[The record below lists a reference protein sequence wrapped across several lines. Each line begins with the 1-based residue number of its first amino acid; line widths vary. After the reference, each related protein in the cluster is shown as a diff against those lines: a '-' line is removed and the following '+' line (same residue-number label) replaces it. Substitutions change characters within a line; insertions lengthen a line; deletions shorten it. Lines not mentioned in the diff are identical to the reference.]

1 MTVGQSSRDV
11 PEERAD
17 LTIDVDTVRLL
28 IQKIRALNA
37 ELDSD
42 YEDGHEHD
50 IEYDPVTHSDRHAH
64 DGLAEEES
72 DDYSDQELRE
82 LIGDFNSD
90 EAADLVA
97 LTWIGR
103 GDFTG
108 DDWQAARREAK
119 ERAEGPTERYLLGM
133 PLLGDYLEMGLAAIG
148 R

>member
-1 MTVGQSSRDV
+1 MAVRQSVDSTPD
-11 PEERAD
+11 AGINMS
-17 LTIDVDTVRLL
+17 IDVDTVRLL
-28 IQKIRALNA
+28 IQKIRAVNA
-37 ELDSD
+37 DMETE

-50 IEYDPVTHSDRHAH
+50 VEFDPVTHSDRHAH

-72 DDYSDQELRE
+72 DNYSDQELRE
-82 LIGDFNSD
+82 LIGDFNAD

-103 GDFTG
+103 GDYTRE
-108 DDWQAARREAK
+108 DWDAARREAK

-133 PLLGDYLEMGLAAIG
+133 PLLGDYLEIGLSAIG